1 LAEQVRRD
9 MTFGLAR
16 ARSSLAD
23 SLGVLFD
30 DGRELRAH
38 VAAQGLAWDTEVAKL
53 KSIVEDA
60 PVDIMEKAL
69 FGATLDDIMTLS
81 EFTDLEIRPV
91 GFVRQNREGNSEPVG
106 PARLRRDDAT
116 RTHRDDPTQA
126 HEPVMPTRT
135 VRKSS

>member
-69 FGATLDDIMTLS
+69 FGATLDDIMTLGRARQAEETRQEVS
-81 EFTDLEIRPV
+81 VGLGLSGYVRFDLGLLGLV
-91 GFVRQNREGNSEPVG
+91 
-106 PARLRRDDAT
+106 AT
-116 RTHRDDPTQA
+116 
-126 HEPVMPTRT
+126 
-135 VRKSS
+135 K